1 MPPANRLAAI
11 DTARGLVM
19 LMMLAEVLRLPRV
32 AAARPD
38 SPLWQWLGW
47 AQTHAAWRGLSP
59 HDLIQPMFSFL
70 VGTALPFSLA
80 ARRARGESVARLA
93 WHAAFRA
100 LVLVLLGV
108 FLRSLGRAGTNTTFE
123 DTLSQIGLGYLPL
136 FGLAF
141 APRRWQL
148 AALGVTLGGYFLLF
162 AAWPLPGPDF
172 DWASVGVPPDWPHPS
187 GFAAH
192 WDKNSNPAATFDRW
206 LLNHCPRTEPFLFN
220 RGGYATLSFVPTL
233 GTMLLGLFAGE
244 RLRADQPWGAKLRR
258 LVFAGLACLAAGIAL
273 DRAGICPSVKRI
285 WTPSWVLVSAG
296 VCYLALALLALI
308 TDVRGYKL
316 WAFPLVVVGAN
327 SIAAYLIE
335 HVGREFTE
343 AALIRHLGRGPF
355 VALGPAY
362 EPLLLGAATLAA
374 FWLLLLWMWQ
384 SRAFLRI

>member
-19 LMMLAEVLRLPRV
+19 LMMLAEVLQLPRV

-38 SPLWQWLGW
+38 SAAWQWLGW

-59 HDLIQPMFSFL
+59 HDLIQPMFSLL

-80 ARRARGESVARLA
+80 ARRARGESTPRMA

-100 LVLVLLGV
+100 AMLVLLGV

-136 FGLAF
+136 FALAF

-148 AALGVTLGGYFLLF
+148 AALAATLGGYFLLF
-162 AAWPLPGPDF
+162 AAWPLPGADF
-172 DWASVGVPPDWPHPS
+172 DWASVGLPADWPHLQ

-192 WDKNSNPAATFDRW
+192 WDKNSNPAAAFDRW
-206 LLNHCPRTEPFLFN
+206 LLNHCPRTEPFRFN
-220 RGGYATLSFVPTL
+220 RGGYATLSFIPTL
-233 GTMLLGLFAGE
+233 ATMILGLFAGE
-244 RLRADQPWGAKLRR
+244 WLRADQPWATKLRQ
-258 LVFAGLACLAAGIAL
+258 LILAGLGCLAVGVAL
-273 DRAGICPSVKRI
+273 DLSGICPSVKRI

-296 VCYLALALLALI
+296 IGYLVLALLAFV

-327 SIAAYLIE
+327 SITAYLIE

-343 AALIRHLGRGPF
+343 QALIRHLGREPF
-355 VALGPAY
+355 EALGPAY
-362 EPLLLGAATLAA
+362 EPLLLGVATLFA
-374 FWLLLLWMWQ
+374 FWLVLLWMWQ
-384 SRAFLRI
+384 SRAFPRI